1 MKPLQCIFGHHK
13 YKPKDV
19 IVYFKGN
26 RGGRWYYRAV
36 HKCCLCGAEKQ
47 IYFDCEQPYNKYRD
61 KNLINI
67 K

>member
-1 MKPLQCIFGHHK
+1 MEESYSLAIDANRISIAMKPLQCIFGHHK

-36 HKCCLCGAEKQ
+36 HKCCLCGAEK
-47 IYFDCEQPYNKYRD
+47 
-61 KNLINI
+61 
-67 K
+67 